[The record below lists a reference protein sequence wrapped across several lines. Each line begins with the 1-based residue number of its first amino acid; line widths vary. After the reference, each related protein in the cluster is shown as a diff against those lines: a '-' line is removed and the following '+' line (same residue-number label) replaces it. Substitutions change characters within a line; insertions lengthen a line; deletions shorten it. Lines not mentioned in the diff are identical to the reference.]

1 MVSNV
6 GKEFTFNSLKKIFS
20 IGSANTVSDFLSWLE
35 DSYLLIYLQ
44 RFSWSAK
51 SIAVNPRKV
60 YAIDNGLVS
69 CNSLSFSKD
78 QGRLL
83 ENLIFLHL
91 HKSYEKI
98 YYFREKNEC
107 DFVIF
112 EKNKCIIVLQV
123 CEEIHEDNKDR
134 EFHGLQEAMDFFNL
148 SKGFIITK
156 NQKDK
161 IIYGT
166 KTIFL
171 IPANHLLV
179 SSNLISV

>member
-123 CEEIHEDNKDR
+123 YFETKIHLER
-134 EFHGLQEAMDFFNL
+134 FC
-148 SKGFIITK
+148 SKPSWIV
-156 NQKDK
+156 
-161 IIYGT
+161 
-166 KTIFL
+166 FL
-171 IPANHLLV
+171 KVTRCLV
-179 SSNLISV
+179 AFA